1 MYGGAPAA
9 KNHCVPLQRCDRQG
23 QTAGPKCPL
32 RDRPLRLELLVD
44 IAALDS
50 FAPHHFQSAPR
61 AVAGAVPAGEDCL
74 GPREGEVRALL
85 SRGQP
90 RSAAEITCYT
100 RLGVHPSFFT
110 RLLNAN
116 DELLRSWPALCKPA
130 HQ

>member
-1 MYGGAPAA
+1 M
-9 KNHCVPLQRCDRQG
+9 PLQRCDRQG

-50 FAPHHFQSAPR
+50 FAPHHFQSAFR
-61 AVAGAVPAGEDCL
+61 AVAGPVPAGQDCL

-90 RSAAEITCYT
+90 GAALPRFTCYT
-100 RLGVHPSFFT
+100 RLGVHPSFLT
-110 RLLNAN
+110 QLLNAN
-116 DELLRSWPALCKPA
+116 DELLRVLASALQPA